1 MKIETT
7 SPQGEKVKI
16 EETPGGVY
24 GSRLRWEFY
33 NSGGKLDRV
42 YEVYLKDFEKMAR
55 CFLGNIKKKKCVA

>member
-7 SPQGEKVKI
+7 SPQGEKITVK
-16 EETPGGVY
+16 ETPGGVY

-33 NSGGKLDRV
+33 DSNGNLDKA

-55 CFLGNIKKKKCVA
+55 CFLGDIKIKKK

>member
-7 SPQGEKVKI
+7 SPVGEKITV

-33 NSGGKLDRV
+33 DSERKLDKV
-42 YEVYLKDFEKMAR
+42 FEIYLKDFEKIAR
-55 CFLGNIKKKKCVA
+55 CFLGQIKRKK

>member
-7 SPQGEKVKI
+7 SPQGEKIMV

-33 NSGGKLDRV
+33 DSNEKLDRV
-42 YEVYLKDFEKMAR
+42 YEVYLKDFEKIAR
-55 CFLGNIKKKKCVA
+55 CFLGKIKRGK